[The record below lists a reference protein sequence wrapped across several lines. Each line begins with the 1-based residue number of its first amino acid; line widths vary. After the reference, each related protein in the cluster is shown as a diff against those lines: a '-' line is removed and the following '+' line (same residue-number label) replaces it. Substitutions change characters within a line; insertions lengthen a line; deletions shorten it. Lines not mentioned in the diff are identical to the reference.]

1 MVRVLI
7 LNGSPRK
14 KGNTLFLVTELADQ
28 LKAQDN
34 YVKILHLNDYDIKP
48 CQSCYWCYKDYPLQC
63 IQTDV
68 MNGLYPHTLEADVI
82 VFASPIYWFTYS
94 AQLKLFVDRLLALHV
109 KGGHSFQEKK
119 FASILVY
126 GAGTP
131 EGAGALN
138 AIKSLEQTISYY
150 GGENLGTIH
159 GTGGQKLTVKENQG
173 MLEELSELALKIS
186 GINPKID

>member
-28 LKAQDN
+28 LKTKDHF
-34 YVKILHLNDYDIKP
+34 VKILHLNDYDIKP
-48 CQSCYWCYKDYPLQC
+48 CQSCYWCYKDFPLQC
-63 IQTDV
+63 IQSDV
-68 MNGLYPHTLEADVI
+68 MNGLYPHTLDADVI

-109 KGGHSFQEKK
+109 KGGHSFQGKK
-119 FASILVY
+119 FASIFVY
-126 GAGTP
+126 GASSL

-138 AIKSLEQTISYY
+138 AIKSIEQTVSYY
-150 GGENLGTIH
+150 GGENLGVVH
-159 GTGGQKLTVKENQG
+159 GTGGEKLTVKDNPEI
-173 MLEELSELALKIS
+173 MRELDELAVKIS
-186 GINPKID
+186 DA